1 VSEAVQGARLSALL
15 RLAVA
20 LAGRIE
26 LAEALVEQ
34 ALRATEPGGTEDE
47 DATFA
52 QARAWVVR
60 GYLSAGMRLGAGP
73 AADLNEP
80 SALDGDVPADEL
92 DHRLAT
98 APRLARATLLLR
110 YGAGLPDVEIARAL
124 GSTPDGI
131 ASYLAHLVPRLLPA
145 DRTTT
150 DLAAR
155 LAPAGDDDDPEIVG
169 ACRRVLARLRLPSD
183 GVPVPLPDELEVPL
197 SWVDIIDSPVPDPT
211 DRDLRPAEQTPAP
224 EKPPPDRVETPP
236 SRDRQLSPWLILG
249 VALLAAG
256 GIGIGVA
263 VSGPGGG
270 PTRHQPSGSSGTLP
284 APVPRPLPGTR
295 LLAQYAG
302 TGPRTLH
309 PRPPVAEP
317 GREIALALICR
328 GAGPVSAGPVAVAA
342 CSVPVTGQVDGA
354 SIATLRVRAPG
365 ATQWRIAIV
374 EQPVIDSNGGL
385 ANPPDPSLGNPKLP
399 GVVAAAHGSGPAT
412 VPMTAPPGGRSNHN
426 VRISLLCTGTGVTLR
441 SADGSADG
449 KYTRSCLPGWS
460 YEFDVVGAALPGTLY
475 VEATPGTQWQLTVR
489 IT

>member
-1 VSEAVQGARLSALL
+1 MSEAVLGARIGALL
-15 RLAVA
+15 RLAVV
-20 LAGRIE
+20 LAGRID

-34 ALRATEPGGTEDE
+34 ALRATEPDGTADE
-47 DATFA
+47 NAAFA
-52 QARAWVVR
+52 QARAWLVR
-60 GYLSAGMRLGAGP
+60 GYLSEGMRLGAGP
-73 AADLNEP
+73 AAELDAP
-80 SALDGDVPADEL
+80 SALDGVTPSDEL
-92 DHRLAT
+92 DRRLAT
-98 APRLARATLLLR
+98 ASRLARAILLLR
-110 YGAGLPDVEIARAL
+110 YGAGLSDADTARAL

-131 ASYLAHLVPRLLPA
+131 AGYLAHLVPRLLPA
-145 DRTTT
+145 DRTTA

-155 LAPAGDDDDPEIVG
+155 LAPGGDEADPEIVA
-169 ACRRVLARLRLPSD
+169 ACHRVLARLRLPSD

-197 SWVDIIDSPVPDPT
+197 SWVDIIDSPVPAPAV
-211 DRDLRPAEQTPAP
+211 REARPDGQQTAP
-224 EKPPPDRVETPP
+224 PPPPPDRAEPPP

-270 PTRHQPSGSSGTLP
+270 STRHQPSGSSGTLP
-284 APVPRPLPGTR
+284 APVARPLPGTR
-295 LLAQYAG
+295 LLVQYAG

-309 PRPPVAEP
+309 PHPPAARA

-354 SIATLRVRAPG
+354 SIATLRVRAPA
-365 ATQWRIAIV
+365 ATRWRIAIV

-385 ANPPDPSLGNPKLP
+385 ANPPDPSLRDPKQP

-412 VPMTAPPGGRSNHN
+412 VPLAAPPGGRASRD
-426 VRISLLCTGTGVTLR
+426 VRISLLCSGAGVTLR
-441 SADGSADG
+441 SADGSANG

-475 VEATPGTQWQLTVR
+475 VEAAPGTKWQLTVR
-489 IT
+489 LT